1 MRPLFFDAG
10 EGNPETRDRRM
21 GGGHISE
28 QQTIAIMASM
38 RTVPEV
44 TPAAL
49 ADSGFQ
55 SSAGV
60 PNVQFS
66 AVPHSLEWAPLQR
79 ERRGDGACS
88 LFGRSTWMFL
98 EGQPGQ
104 YLRYKRGICHIACI
118 VQVAGSRSS
127 LLRACTPARHVTFLL
142 GAYKA
147 APAEQTHNLQ
157 RMQWL

>member
-1 MRPLFFDAG
+1 
-10 EGNPETRDRRM
+10 M
-21 GGGHISE
+21 GGGHVSE
-28 QQTIAIMASM
+28 QQTIAILASM

-49 ADSGFQ
+49 ADSGFLSRSAQ
-55 SSAGV
+55 CSILGCTAAASST
-60 PNVQFS
+60 S
-66 AVPHSLEWAPLQR
+66 HSLEWAPLQR

-127 LLRACTPARHVTFLL
+127 LLSACTPARHVTFLL

-147 APAEQTHNLQ
+147 APAEQTHNLATDAVA
-157 RMQWL
+157 LILTSIVLATCS